1 MQGRGQGQGQN
12 LSGLYGQES
21 GLRAGLLILIVFFIA
36 RGGLPPRA
44 HNIGI
49 RLKSNFT
56 KICTEG
62 VRTYVDLTTYR
73 RPQSQSNR
81 KVPITINPVQGSRA
95 SQLLASRRSTKLA
108 VGALA
113 ALPIQ
118 QSQYNRFLRLVVAY
132 GDGYSVPPIRGA
144 LEGGH

>member
-12 LSGLYGQES
+12 LSGPYGQES

-36 RGGLPPRA
+36 RGSLPPRA

-49 RLKSNFT
+49 RLKLNFT

-73 RPQSQSNR
+73 RPQSQSYR
-81 KVPITINPVQGSRA
+81 KVPITINPVHWSRV
-95 SQLLASRRSTKLA
+95 SQLLASREIHETSGR
-108 VGALA
+108 
-113 ALPIQ
+113 
-118 QSQYNRFLRLVVAY
+118 R
-132 GDGYSVPPIRGA
+132 
-144 LEGGH
+144 